1 MVDPDRSRQPSRST
15 PSPRDVV
22 DLRSPGEQPPAETV
36 RTVLESAAD
45 VIFSDGVSA
54 EFLDQWT
61 FETVQLLESRARVA
75 AEAAARAGT
84 KRTRRPVSAGRH

>member
-1 MVDPDRSRQPSRST
+1 MVDPDRPRQSARPAPSERE
-15 PSPRDVV
+15 VV
-22 DLRSPGEQPPAETV
+22 DLRASSGQPVAETV

-61 FETVQLLESRARVA
+61 FETVQLLEARSRPPA
-75 AEAAARAGT
+75 ADTATRAGA
-84 KRTRRPVSAGRH
+84 KRTRVGAGR